1 MLKSVRA
8 IKDVENQIGRIEAN
22 SSVLGMV
29 GARINEDAI
38 ARKSAKAREIVMSLR
53 NSKRVLFKPGPLREN
68 CLPLR

>member
-22 SSVLGMV
+22 SSVLGIV
-29 GARINEDAI
+29 GARIKEDAI
-38 ARKSAKAREIVMSLR
+38 ARKSAKARGIVMSLR
-53 NSKRVLFKPGPLREN
+53 NSKRVLFKPGLLREK